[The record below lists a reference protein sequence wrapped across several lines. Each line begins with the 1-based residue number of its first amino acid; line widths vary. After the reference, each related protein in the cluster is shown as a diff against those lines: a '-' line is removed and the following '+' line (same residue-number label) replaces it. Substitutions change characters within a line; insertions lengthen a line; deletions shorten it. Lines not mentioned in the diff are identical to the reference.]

1 MRKDTWYLSAEGAG
15 TCAEGAGTCAE
26 GAGTCAEGAG
36 TCAEGAGTC
45 AEGARFVEYVLWAE
59 GPLIVAFFFS

>member
-1 MRKDTWYLSAEGAG
+1 MRKDTWYLS
-15 TCAEGAGTCAE
+15 
-26 GAGTCAEGAG
+26 AEGAG

-59 GPLIVAFFFS
+59 GPWIVAFFFS